1 MKLHGIPCIKGV
13 ALSLLL
19 ALLLWGCTTVPTDKN
34 PNYVQQEM
42 LFDCGSAAGAM
53 LVNFAGGS
61 STNQQAIDV
70 VGKHSW
76 WNGIDI
82 TRLLELHGREHQWAA
97 LDAVVR
103 DQHRAT
109 AVLVSVVPL
118 VNHWI
123 VVQGYQAGL
132 VRVFDPSGLAGGE
145 YWWSVAQLEKRAVTV
160 QGVSVRLAD
169 EE

>member
-1 MKLHGIPCIKGV
+1 MKLLV
-13 ALSLLL
+13 VFLLL
-19 ALLLWGCTTVPTDKN
+19 AVLYGCAVAPITQHQG
-34 PNYVQQEM
+34 YVRQESWA
-42 LFDCGSAAGAM
+42 DCGAAAGAM